1 MSGHVKS
8 KQPRDLVLPGGRAKR
23 CCKSCEYPPEEGV
36 WVFSCKDKVDGGE
49 HKETVDGVSN
59 NAAGNIFSQT
69 SEQRSNI
76 LHLDDLVG
84 YKEHDTQRSIPVE
97 RQKVR
102 EQNSAVDP

>member
-1 MSGHVKS
+1 MFGHAKS
-8 KQPRDLVLPGGRAKR
+8 KQQWDLLLPGGCAKS

-49 HKETVDGVSN
+49 HKETVDGMSN
-59 NAAGNIFSQT
+59 NTAGNIFSQT
-69 SEQRSNI
+69 GKQCANI
-76 LHLDDLVG
+76 LHLDDLAG

>member
-1 MSGHVKS
+1 MFGHVKS
-8 KQPRDLVLPGGRAKR
+8 MQPWDLSLPGGRAKC
-23 CCKSCEYPPEEGV
+23 CCKSGEYPPEEGV
-36 WVFSCKDKVDGGE
+36 RVFSREDKVNSGE
-49 HKETVDGVSN
+49 HKETMDGVSN
-59 NAAGNIFSQT
+59 NTAGNIFSQT
-69 SEQRSNI
+69 GEQRSNI